1 MAMIG
6 LMAVVLPV
14 YLSVLGGTDFEA
26 RNAAMDSLV
35 SSGDIDG
42 VALAVY
48 ESGWFV
54 REGLFIVLERI
65 GEDAVP
71 ALIDIATHHA
81 KVDAQRLAIRGL
93 GRVGGKMARDVLVTM
108 VHGPHRDLAV
118 EGLGQVGDS
127 SLVVVI
133 KPLLKDKWP
142 DVRRRAA
149 LALIALEGVAAL
161 DVVIPMLSDGHHG
174 VRFAVAEALM
184 GVGEPVAEVLAK
196 HYVSLSWAGRFLA
209 LRLIGQLGRPVSVLM
224 VALQEEDWALR
235 AAAVDNIGLL
245 GKSNFIKV
253 LEKMRNRERH
263 PVVRLRIDQAIKRLS
278 QG

>member
-42 VALAVY
+42 VALSVY
-48 ESGWFV
+48 ESGWFA
-54 REGLFIVLERI
+54 REGLIVVLERM
-65 GEDAVP
+65 GVDAAP
-71 ALIDIATHHA
+71 ALIDIATHHP
-81 KVDAQRLAIRGL
+81 KVDAQRLAIRSL

-108 VHGPHRDLAV
+108 IHGPHRDLAV

-127 SLVVVI
+127 SVVSVI
-133 KPLLKDKWP
+133 KPLLKDEWP

-149 LALIALEGVAAL
+149 LALIAREGVAAL

-174 VRFAVAEALM
+174 VRFAVAEALT
-184 GVGEPVAEVLAK
+184 GVGEPVAEGLAK
-196 HYVSLSWAGRFLA
+196 HYASLSWAGRFLA
-209 LRLIGQLGRPVSVLM
+209 LRLIGQLGHPVSVLTA
-224 VALQEEDWALR
+224 ALQEEDWALR

-245 GKSNFIKV
+245 GKTDLQSILKKA
-253 LEKMRNRERH
+253 LNRESH
-263 PVVRLRIDQAIKRLS
+263 PVVRLRLVQTINRLS
-278 QG
+278 P